1 MKKLI
6 PFLAIIILLFSS
18 CQQIKHQTENNNS
31 EIRGIW
37 ISCYDHISAESKSKE
52 EYKSE
57 TDKMFRRIAESG
69 LNTAFIHLRAFSDS
83 FYKSDIFPYSHFIAG
98 SQGNE
103 LSFDPFEV
111 MLKSAEENEISVHG
125 WINPFRISTYHEPS
139 LLCKDN
145 PAKKILDHGNHIGE
159 IVIQT
164 NGIYYNPSCTSNH
177 KLVIDGVREILEKYD
192 IDGIHIDDYF
202 YPSTDES
209 VDNIQYGQYTQ
220 SGGTLPLNEWRIANI
235 NAFVSGLYGAVK
247 SFGDE
252 ITFSISPSADNDKN
266 TNELYADCELWLR
279 ENGYADLI
287 IPQIYFGF
295 NHSKF
300 GFGDLLNKWSS
311 FERNPEVSLACGI
324 AAYKCAYEDEYAGNG
339 INEWLDYNDIIA
351 RQVTAIKNN
360 PDYSGF
366 VIFSY
371 SDLERGTAKEEIEN
385 LSKFLLTEKRE

>member
-103 LSFDPFEV
+103 LSFDPFAV

-125 WINPFRISTYHEPS
+125 WINPFRISTNPDPS

-145 PAKKILDHGNHIGE
+145 PAKKILDHGNHNGE

-279 ENGYADLI
+279 EKGYADLI

-300 GFGDLLNKWSS
+300 GFADLLNKWSS

-385 LSKFLLTEKRE
+385 LNKFLLTEKRE